1 MRFDCTHKFVHF
13 SKITGEPHFLVDEN
27 EHRDPQC
34 AENKKEIS
42 RAEEKVQWFCKFAT
56 LVVEL
61 SLIHHT
67 HTCSQLSGIPVPE
80 D

>member
-13 SKITGEPHFLVDEN
+13 SKITGEPHFLVDEI

-42 RAEEKVQWFCKFAT
+42 RAEEKVQ
-56 LVVEL
+56 
-61 SLIHHT
+61 
-67 HTCSQLSGIPVPE
+67 
-80 D
+80 